1 MSGPKILGLLV
12 MMTLTMLFSLPSYG
26 WEVEVQSVGIRGGIN
41 LEHVAVPPP
50 EKEDFYQVDVVMYLA
65 LPWSWQ
71 YQSGWEMSWTFNGAA
86 GVLRGGGD
94 TAGVVELGPGITFY
108 KPDWRMM
115 IDLGTGLTALT
126 RTHFGDQDFGGP
138 VQIVGQGGVSFD
150 LGWNLFAG
158 WRFHHISDATFYGK
172 HSKGVDL
179 NFLELRYHF

>member
-1 MSGPKILGLLV
+1 MSGPRILWLLV
-12 MMTLTMLFSLPSYG
+12 MIELTMFLSVPGYG
-26 WEVEVQSVGIRGGIN
+26 QEIEIEALGIRGGIN

-50 EKEDFYQVDVVMYLA
+50 EKEDFYQVDVVMYIA

-71 YQSGWEMSWTFNGAA
+71 YPSGWEMSWTFNGAA
-86 GVLRGGGD
+86 GILRGGGD
-94 TAGVVELGPGITFY
+94 TAGIVELGPGITFY
-108 KPDWRMM
+108 KPSWRVM

-126 RTHFGDQDFGGP
+126 RYHFGDQNMGGP
-138 VQIVGQGGVSFD
+138 VQIMGQGGVSFD

-158 WRFHHISDATFYGK
+158 WRFHHISDATIYGK